1 MSRRRIKHR
10 APRADGVELWRCPRC
25 KQLSTQLVFQRPT
38 EELPV
43 PPDPSFVCRRCSTVW
58 SHKTGAV
65 MFGDRAA
72 RAALRVL
79 EIQGK
84 V

>member
-1 MSRRRIKHR
+1 MSRRRIKKPPG
-10 APRADGVELWRCPRC
+10 PRDGVERWRCPRC
-25 KQLSTQLVFQRPT
+25 KNISTELVFDRPT
-38 EELPV
+38 DEVPV
-43 PPDPSFVCRRCSTVW
+43 PPDPSFVCRKCKTVFN
-58 SHKTGAV
+58 HKNGSILL
-65 MFGDRAA
+65 GDRAA